1 MTAAW
6 IVSPMLAPL
15 HLEGDTG
22 RLLATLAMGAGSMV
36 VSHAN
41 DSYFWVVAKFS
52 GFEAG
57 PTLRVY
63 TTTTLVMG
71 LTAFLVIQL
80 LSLRWLK

>member
-1 MTAAW
+1 MLTA
-6 IVSPMLAPL
+6 L
-15 HLEGDTG
+15 HLDSDTG

-52 GFEAG
+52 GLDSG

-63 TTTTLVMG
+63 TTSTLIMG
-71 LTAFLVIQL
+71 LSTFLAVWVC
-80 LSLRWLK
+80 SLFML